1 LGTPQIANPELR
13 KDSMLSTDIPSSSVI
28 AYVSFFSDDQ
38 SAQSYPDDYGIEN
51 ELMANVKISNF
62 S

>member
-1 LGTPQIANPELR
+1 
-13 KDSMLSTDIPSSSVI
+13 MLSTDIPSSSVI